1 MVYRLLIGVGLTMLG
16 YYLGQQIE
24 RDASTRERLRKRR
37 EAREREGG
45 SQITSDKKHSEP
57 PGDGF

>member
-1 MVYRLLIGVGLTMLG
+1 MLFRLLIGAGLTALG

-37 EAREREGG
+37 EEKEREE
-45 SQITSDKKHSEP
+45 KHKEAISSNK
-57 PGDGF
+57 